1 MTSALP
7 SSGATCNDVRQPS
20 LTYQWTLF
28 FIFYFLFFIFFG
40 ALNSLSDVETIH
52 LPFVMLGSRSD
63 MNSFEDALISTLTG
77 PIRSSAFLPYQV
89 VEIPAINNSVVNS
102 ILLVL
107 FPIIKVAILSL
118 VNTKGGYTHYYIIMI
133 IL

>member
-1 MTSALP
+1 MPLEKFQDWQNSNFGSQTPAYLNLSNYLSNALTVERAA
-7 SSGATCNDVRQPS
+7 SK
-20 LTYQWTLF
+20 
-28 FIFYFLFFIFFG
+28 IFLS
-40 ALNSLSDVETIH
+40 NSIVFHKAAIVFYSKNTFR
-52 LPFVMLGSRSD
+52 FVGEWSWDEVVVWLQG
-63 MNSFEDALISTLTG
+63 IG
-77 PIRSSAFLPYQV
+77 P
-89 VEIPAINNSVVNS
+89 SVVNS

>member
-1 MTSALP
+1 MLIR
-7 SSGATCNDVRQPS
+7 GIVC
-20 LTYQWTLF
+20 
-28 FIFYFLFFIFFG
+28 G
-40 ALNSLSDVETIH
+40 
-52 LPFVMLGSRSD
+52 PFV
-63 MNSFEDALISTLTG
+63 T
-77 PIRSSAFLPYQV
+77 V
-89 VEIPAINNSVVNS
+89 SVVNS